1 MHQKAIDEKWRGPL
15 GAPSH
20 ESTRTRLPAPA
31 RTKRSV
37 RASRVARAE
46 RALRCARSIESGR
59 GFFPPTPPGPARS
72 LTRKY
77 LAPRPRSRRASPF
90 ARSSSSMFASASASL
105 ASRVPVRL
113 GERRGRSAAK
123 VNTSARA
130 ATTYTLDGKGCAGA
144 RTGDTGEF
152 KNNIVAYKKRDA
164 PACPIKPIAV
174 TELCASHEGGK
185 FKMLDAIFEQVGDDL
200 YIYGCKPDE
209 CVRDAALP
217 RTARA
222 SSRQDDIIMA
232 FPSAVARGPRIN
244 RPLPRA
250 GLGLAET
257 VFFAVLF
264 SSPLSRPSRPA
275 SPRVPRPAAV
285 AHPPPLRFAAPPRP
299 ARRAAARTPPST
311 SRWTAAPSR
320 PRRGRNCASSPGSS
334 SASAGSASRYSA
346 TSSRTR
352 EAKKER
358 PREREKR
365 AREEGRARKDAR
377 GKPRARRGEREV
389 SP

>member
-1 MHQKAIDEKWRGPL
+1 MRALDRIGPRIL
-15 GAPSH
+15 PPHSAGTGAFADAQISRPAPSL
-20 ESTRTRLPAPA
+20 STRL
-31 RTKRSV
+31 SL
-37 RASRVARAE
+37 RAQ
-46 RALRCARSIESGR
+46 L
-59 GFFPPTPPGPARS
+59 
-72 LTRKY
+72 L
-77 LAPRPRSRRASPF
+77 LD
-90 ARSSSSMFASASASL
+90 
-105 ASRVPVRL
+105 VRL

-209 CVRDAALP
+209 CVRDASLP

-222 SSRQDDIIMA
+222 SSRQDDIYMA
-232 FPSAVARGPRIN
+232 FPSAVSRGRIN

-264 SSPLSRPSRPA
+264 SSSPLASVAPRLAPRPTPRRRRSPPSPPVRPPPPRPSRRSTYAPLDLK
-275 SPRVPRPAAV
+275 VDGRPV
-285 AHPPPLRFAAPPRP
+285 
-299 ARRAAARTPPST
+299 PST
-311 SRWTAAPSR
+311 SWSKLRLKPGQLVCLGGECFTVF
-320 PRRGRNCASSPGSS
+320 RNVVAH
-334 SASAGSASRYSA
+334 A
-346 TSSRTR
+346 
-352 EAKKER
+352 
-358 PREREKR
+358 
-365 AREEGRARKDAR
+365 
-377 GKPRARRGEREV
+377 
-389 SP
+389 

>member
-1 MHQKAIDEKWRGPL
+1 
-15 GAPSH
+15 
-20 ESTRTRLPAPA
+20 
-31 RTKRSV
+31 
-37 RASRVARAE
+37 
-46 RALRCARSIESGR
+46 
-59 GFFPPTPPGPARS
+59 
-72 LTRKY
+72 
-77 LAPRPRSRRASPF
+77 
-90 ARSSSSMFASASASL
+90 MFASASASL

-209 CVRDAALP
+209 CVRDASLP

-222 SSRQDDIIMA
+222 SSRQDDIDMA
-232 FPSAVARGPRIN
+232 FPSAVSRGRIN

-285 AHPPPLRFAAPPRP
+285 AHPPPLRFAALPRP

-352 EAKKER
+352 EARKNGRASER
-358 PREREKR
+358 RE
-365 AREEGRARKDAR
+365 RARKDAR
-377 GKPRARRGEREV
+377 GRTREGSRERVEANERYPRKPLCFV
-389 SP
+389 CPV

>member
-1 MHQKAIDEKWRGPL
+1 
-15 GAPSH
+15 
-20 ESTRTRLPAPA
+20 
-31 RTKRSV
+31 
-37 RASRVARAE
+37 
-46 RALRCARSIESGR
+46 
-59 GFFPPTPPGPARS
+59 
-72 LTRKY
+72 
-77 LAPRPRSRRASPF
+77 
-90 ARSSSSMFASASASL
+90 MFASASASL

-209 CVRDAALP
+209 CVRDASLP

-222 SSRQDDIIMA
+222 SSRQDDIDMA
-232 FPSAVARGPRIN
+232 FPSAVSRGRIN

-285 AHPPPLRFAAPPRP
+285 AHPPPLRFAPPAPPRP
-299 ARRAAARTPPST
+299 SRRSTYAPLDLKVDGRPVPST
-311 SRWTAAPSR
+311 SWSKLRLKPGQLVCLGGECFTVF
-320 PRRGRNCASSPGSS
+320 RNVVAH
-334 SASAGSASRYSA
+334 A
-346 TSSRTR
+346 
-352 EAKKER
+352 
-358 PREREKR
+358 
-365 AREEGRARKDAR
+365 
-377 GKPRARRGEREV
+377 
-389 SP
+389 

>member
-1 MHQKAIDEKWRGPL
+1 
-15 GAPSH
+15 
-20 ESTRTRLPAPA
+20 
-31 RTKRSV
+31 
-37 RASRVARAE
+37 
-46 RALRCARSIESGR
+46 
-59 GFFPPTPPGPARS
+59 
-72 LTRKY
+72 
-77 LAPRPRSRRASPF
+77 
-90 ARSSSSMFASASASL
+90 MFASASASL

-209 CVRDAALP
+209 CVRDASLP

-222 SSRQDDIIMA
+222 SSRQDDIYDIW
-232 FPSAVARGPRIN
+232 PSRAACRAAAWNN
-244 RPLPRA
+244 RLLPHPRA
-250 GLGLAET
+250 GLGRNGSRGS
-257 VFFAVLF
+257 FFF
-264 SSPLSRPSRPA
+264 SSRVRRAPPRPA
-275 SPRVPRPAAV
+275 SHA
-285 AHPPPLRFAAPPRP
+285 PPPSLTLLPSGSPPPPRP

-334 SASAGSASRYSA
+334 SASAGSASRSSA

>member
-1 MHQKAIDEKWRGPL
+1 
-15 GAPSH
+15 
-20 ESTRTRLPAPA
+20 
-31 RTKRSV
+31 
-37 RASRVARAE
+37 
-46 RALRCARSIESGR
+46 
-59 GFFPPTPPGPARS
+59 
-72 LTRKY
+72 
-77 LAPRPRSRRASPF
+77 
-90 ARSSSSMFASASASL
+90 MFASASASL

-152 KNNIVAYKKRDA
+152 KNNVVAYKKRDA

-222 SSRQDDIIMA
+222 SSRQDDIFMA
-232 FPSAVARGPRIN
+232 FPSGVSRGRTSTACCCHAPVSAWPKR
-244 RPLPRA
+244 
-250 GLGLAET
+250 
-257 VFFAVLF
+257 FFSRFFFLLL
-264 SSPLSRPSRPA
+264 LSRPSRPA

-285 AHPPPLRFAAPPRP
+285 AHPPPLRFAPPPRP
-299 ARRAAARTPPST
+299 FRRAAARTPPST

-334 SASAGSASRYSA
+334 SASAGSASRSSA

>member
-1 MHQKAIDEKWRGPL
+1 
-15 GAPSH
+15 
-20 ESTRTRLPAPA
+20 
-31 RTKRSV
+31 
-37 RASRVARAE
+37 
-46 RALRCARSIESGR
+46 
-59 GFFPPTPPGPARS
+59 
-72 LTRKY
+72 
-77 LAPRPRSRRASPF
+77 
-90 ARSSSSMFASASASL
+90 MFASASASL

-222 SSRQDDIIMA
+222 SSRQDDIFMA
-232 FPSAVARGPRIN
+232 FPSGASRGRTSTACCCHAPVSRS
-244 RPLPRA
+244 R
-250 GLGLAET
+250 LGRNG
-257 VFFAVLF
+257 FFRGSFFFF
-264 SSPLSRPSRPA
+264 SSRVRRAPPRPA
-275 SPRVPRPAAV
+275 SHA
-285 AHPPPLRFAAPPRP
+285 PPPSLTLLPSGSPPPPRP

-334 SASAGSASRYSA
+334 SASAGSASRSSA

>member
-1 MHQKAIDEKWRGPL
+1 
-15 GAPSH
+15 
-20 ESTRTRLPAPA
+20 
-31 RTKRSV
+31 
-37 RASRVARAE
+37 
-46 RALRCARSIESGR
+46 
-59 GFFPPTPPGPARS
+59 
-72 LTRKY
+72 
-77 LAPRPRSRRASPF
+77 
-90 ARSSSSMFASASASL
+90 MFASASASL

-209 CVRDAALP
+209 CVRDASLP

-222 SSRQDDIIMA
+222 SSRQDDIDMA
-232 FPSAVARGPRIN
+232 FPSAVSRGRIN

-257 VFFAVLF
+257 VFFRGSFFF
-264 SSPLSRPSRPA
+264 SSLA
-275 SPRVPRPAAV
+275 SVAPRLAPRPTPRRRRSPSS
-285 AHPPPLRFAAPPRP
+285 PPVRPPRP
-299 ARRAAARTPPST
+299 APPVAPQHVRPPRPQGGRPPRPVHVVVETAPQARAARL
-311 SRWTAAPSR
+311 
-320 PRRGRNCASSPGSS
+320 PRRGVLHGIPQRRRA
-334 SASAGSASRYSA
+334 RV
-346 TSSRTR
+346 R
-352 EAKKER
+352 
-358 PREREKR
+358 RERTAAR
-365 AREEGRARKDAR
+365 AREESARGRTREEGRAREAASASRRTRGIPVSLRVLSVQYNTESLFACPGSRDRSTKRLSAR
-377 GKPRARRGEREV
+377 VRGVPVVVIVDRLGAA
-389 SP
+389 SSK

>member
-1 MHQKAIDEKWRGPL
+1 
-15 GAPSH
+15 
-20 ESTRTRLPAPA
+20 
-31 RTKRSV
+31 
-37 RASRVARAE
+37 
-46 RALRCARSIESGR
+46 
-59 GFFPPTPPGPARS
+59 
-72 LTRKY
+72 
-77 LAPRPRSRRASPF
+77 
-90 ARSSSSMFASASASL
+90 MFASASASL

-222 SSRQDDIIMA
+222 SSRQDDIFMA
-232 FPSAVARGPRIN
+232 FPSGASRGRTSTACCCHAPVSRS
-244 RPLPRA
+244 R
-250 GLGLAET
+250 LGRNG
-257 VFFAVLF
+257 FFRGSFFF
-264 SSPLSRPSRPA
+264 SS
-275 SPRVPRPAAV
+275 RVR
-285 AHPPPLRFAAPPRP
+285 RAPPRP
-299 ARRAAARTPPST
+299 ASHAPPPSLTPLPSGSPPPAPPVAPQHVRPPRPQGGRPPRPVHVVVETAPQARAARL
-311 SRWTAAPSR
+311 
-320 PRRGRNCASSPGSS
+320 PRRGVLHGLPQRRRA
-334 SASAGSASRYSA
+334 RV
-346 TSSRTR
+346 R
-352 EAKKER
+352 
-358 PREREKR
+358 RERTAAR
-365 AREEGRARKDAR
+365 A
-377 GKPRARRGEREV
+377 
-389 SP
+389 

>member
-1 MHQKAIDEKWRGPL
+1 
-15 GAPSH
+15 
-20 ESTRTRLPAPA
+20 
-31 RTKRSV
+31 
-37 RASRVARAE
+37 
-46 RALRCARSIESGR
+46 
-59 GFFPPTPPGPARS
+59 
-72 LTRKY
+72 
-77 LAPRPRSRRASPF
+77 
-90 ARSSSSMFASASASL
+90 MFASASASL

-209 CVRDAALP
+209 CVRDPALP

-222 SSRQDDIIMA
+222 SSRQDDIFMA
-232 FPSAVARGPRIN
+232 FPSGVSRGRTATACCCHAPVSAWPKR
-244 RPLPRA
+244 
-250 GLGLAET
+250 
-257 VFFAVLF
+257 FFSRFFFLL
-264 SSPLSRPSRPA
+264 LSRPSRPA

-285 AHPPPLRFAAPPRP
+285 AHPPPLRFAPPAPPRP
-299 ARRAAARTPPST
+299 SRRSTYAPLDLKVDGRPVPST
-311 SRWTAAPSR
+311 SWSKLRLKPGQLVCLGGECFTVF
-320 PRRGRNCASSPGSS
+320 RNVVAH
-334 SASAGSASRYSA
+334 A
-346 TSSRTR
+346 
-352 EAKKER
+352 
-358 PREREKR
+358 
-365 AREEGRARKDAR
+365 
-377 GKPRARRGEREV
+377 
-389 SP
+389 

>member
-1 MHQKAIDEKWRGPL
+1 
-15 GAPSH
+15 
-20 ESTRTRLPAPA
+20 
-31 RTKRSV
+31 
-37 RASRVARAE
+37 
-46 RALRCARSIESGR
+46 
-59 GFFPPTPPGPARS
+59 
-72 LTRKY
+72 
-77 LAPRPRSRRASPF
+77 
-90 ARSSSSMFASASASL
+90 MFASASASL

-264 SSPLSRPSRPA
+264 SSPLA
-275 SPRVPRPAAV
+275 SVAPRLAPRPTPRRRRSPSS
-285 AHPPPLRFAAPPRP
+285 PPVRPPAPPRP
-299 ARRAAARTPPST
+299 SRRSTYAPLDLKVDGRPVPST
-311 SRWTAAPSR
+311 SWSKLRLKPGQLVCLGGECFTVF
-320 PRRGRNCASSPGSS
+320 RNVVAH
-334 SASAGSASRYSA
+334 A
-346 TSSRTR
+346 
-352 EAKKER
+352 
-358 PREREKR
+358 
-365 AREEGRARKDAR
+365 
-377 GKPRARRGEREV
+377 
-389 SP
+389 